1 MNAAAI
7 RLTALVFGASVTNM
21 LGSSAF
27 AALLPDLVRLWGLTN
42 TEAGWIGGIYFGG
55 YALAVPVLV
64 ALTDRVDARAVYL
77 SATALTG
84 CAFLGFT
91 LAAEGFWSAI
101 ALHALAGAG
110 LAGTYMP
117 GLKML
122 TDRLDGPEQVRAV
135 PYYTG
140 GVSGGISLSFLVAGT
155 IEPWL
160 GWRAAFAV
168 GAAGPALAFLLVWLG
183 VDRRPVAVAL
193 TRFLLDFRPVF
204 TNRRAMAF
212 VLGYTGHTWEL
223 MAQRAWTVA
232 FLLFVASRHPEIDA
246 ESWNLPA
253 IATVIVLAGIPAS
266 IIGAELAV
274 RGDRARLVRRI
285 MIVTVALAFLTVG
298 AAGLPFW
305 LVVALMIAYG
315 YAVMSDSA
323 ALTAGAVQSARPGER
338 GATIAVHSTI
348 GFTGGF
354 LGPLAAG
361 IVLDLAGGAESH
373 FAWICA
379 FAAITA
385 GSAIGPFVLRGAL
398 QPKT

>member
-1 MNAAAI
+1 MSAAAI

-27 AALLPDLVRLWGLTN
+27 VALLPDLVRLWGLSN

-64 ALTDRVDARAVYL
+64 ALTDRVDARRVYL
-77 SATALTG
+77 AASALTG
-84 CAFLGFT
+84 SAFFGFT
-91 LAAEGFWSAI
+91 LLADGFWSALV
-101 ALHALAGAG
+101 LHAMAGAG

-122 TDRLDGPEQVRAV
+122 TDRLEGPAQVRAV
-135 PYYTG
+135 PYYTVG
-140 GVSGGISLSFLVAGT
+140 FSGGISLSFLVAGT
-155 IEPWL
+155 IEPWF
-160 GWRAAFAV
+160 GWRAAFGV
-168 GAAGPALAFLLVWLG
+168 GALGPAIALMLVGFG
-183 VDRRPVAVAL
+183 VAARPVPNAPSG
-193 TRFLLDFRPVF
+193 RFLLDFRPVF
-204 TNRRAMAF
+204 ANRQAMAY

-232 FLLFVASRHPEIDA
+232 FLLFAAGRHGIDA

-266 IIGAELAV
+266 ILGAELAV
-274 RGDRARLVRRI
+274 RSDRMRLVRRI
-285 MIVTVALAFLTVG
+285 MIVTVLLAFLTVI
-298 AAGLPFW
+298 AVDLPFW
-305 LVVALMIAYG
+305 IVVALLIAYG

-361 IVLDLAGGAESH
+361 VVLDLAGGATSH
-373 FAWICA
+373 VAWICA

-385 GSAIGPFVLRGAL
+385 GSAVGPFLLRGYA
-398 QPKT
+398 PKT